1 VVYAGLAGN
10 VLVSATK
17 LAAAAATGSSAMLS
31 EGIHSLVDSGNELL
45 LLYGMHRA
53 ASAPDAEH
61 PLGHGRELYFWSF
74 VVALLV
80 FTLGAGLSVL
90 EGVSHL
96 RHPEPMRHAM
106 VNYIVLGVSALFDG
120 TSWWV
125 AFRKYRG
132 MPVSRVLDAVHA
144 SKDPPS
150 FIVLLEDTAALIG
163 LAIAFLGVLGASV
176 LHMPALDGVA
186 SVLIG
191 GVLAVT
197 ALLLARETKG
207 LLIGERAD
215 QRINDDIRLLADGID
230 GVAHVNGLFT
240 VHLAPAQIVAV
251 LSMEFADELRT
262 PEIEARVV
270 ELERRVRAKYPQVVN
285 LFVKPQTKPR
295 FEATRGEMAPQ
306 GQGGVTSTA
315 VEVSCSDAGKPPSA
329 V

>member
-1 VVYAGLAGN
+1 VVVYAGLAGN
-10 VLVSATK
+10 VLVAATK
-17 LAAAAATGSSAMLS
+17 LVAALATGSSAMLS
-31 EGIHSLVDSGNELL
+31 EGIHSLVDTGNELL

-53 ASAPDAEH
+53 SSAPDAEH

-90 EGVSHL
+90 EGVHHL
-96 RHPEPMRHAM
+96 RHPAPMKHVT
-106 VNYIVLGVSALFDG
+106 VNYIVLGISALLDG

-150 FIVLLEDTAALIG
+150 FIVLLEDSAALIG
-163 LAIAFLGVLGASV
+163 LGIAFLGVLGAS
-176 LHMPALDGVA
+176 LLGMPSLDGVA
-186 SVLIG
+186 SLLIG

-215 QRINDDIRLLADGID
+215 EHVNDDILRLADGLE
-230 GVAHVNGLFT
+230 GVAQVNGMFT
-240 VHLAPAQIVAV
+240 VHLAPDQIVAV

-262 PEIEARVV
+262 PAIEARVV
-270 ELERRVRAKYPQVVN
+270 ELERRIRAKYPQVVS
-285 LFVKPQTKPR
+285 LFVKPQTKKR
-295 FEATRGEMAPQ
+295 FDDSRRALEAVADGEATPA
-306 GQGGVTSTA
+306 T
-315 VEVSCSDAGKPPSA
+315 
-329 V
+329 